1 MTDKTPRGGR
11 PHVSGASGKPVAPR
25 QVRPDLGGASESE
38 PLLRIDG
45 LSVEFRTGDGVVRAV
60 TGVSLSVYAGEIV
73 AVVGESGS
81 GKTVTAMSVL
91 RLLPDT
97 ANVEADAISFRGT
110 DLRTLSARELRKI
123 RGGPVGMIFQDP
135 MTALNPVMTVGA
147 QVAEA
152 VLLHQNRPDKR
163 AAWDR
168 AVELLRLVG
177 VPDPAQRVRQYPHE
191 FSGGMRQRAMIA
203 MAIANNPDLI
213 IADEPTTAL
222 DVTIQAQVLALLKK
236 AQAETGAAT
245 ILITHDL
252 GVVAELADRVVV
264 MYAGRVVETAGV
276 GELFAAPRHPYTKGL
291 LASLPRMDVD
301 VDQLDP
307 IPGNPPNMTDP
318 PAGCAF
324 HPRCPLA
331 RERCVTERP
340 ELVEIGAG
348 RTTAC
353 HFHDEL
359 AVTP

>member
-1 MTDKTPRGGR
+1 MT
-11 PHVSGASGKPVAPR
+11 
-25 QVRPDLGGASESE
+25 E
-38 PLLRIDG
+38 PLLRIEG
-45 LSVEFRTGDGVVRAV
+45 LSVDFRTDDGVVHAV
-60 TGVSLSVYAGEIV
+60 TDVSLAVRPGEIV
-73 AVVGESGS
+73 AIVGESGS

-91 RLLPDT
+91 RLLPK
-97 ANVEADAISFRGT
+97 AAEVRADAIAFRGT
-110 DLRTLSARELRKI
+110 DLRTLSAAELRAI

-135 MTALNPVMTVGA
+135 MTALNPVMTIGG

-152 VLLHQNRPDKR
+152 VLLHQRRPDRK
-163 AAWDR
+163 AAWRR
-168 AVELLRLVG
+168 AVELLGLVG
-177 VPDPAQRVRQYPHE
+177 VPDPAERVKQYPHE

-203 MAIANNPDLI
+203 MAIANDPDLI

-222 DVTIQAQVLALLKK
+222 DVTIQAQVLALLRK

-276 GELFAAPRHPYTKGL
+276 RELFAEPRHPYTKGL

-307 IPGNPPNMTDP
+307 IPGNPPNMADP
-318 PAGCAF
+318 PTGCPF
-324 HPRCPLA
+324 HPRCPMA
-331 RERCVTERP
+331 RDRCRTDLP
-340 ELVEIGAG
+340 PLLEIGAG
-348 RTTAC
+348 RSSAC

-359 AVTP
+359 AVTA

>member
-1 MTDKTPRGGR
+1 MRAGR
-11 PHVSGASGKPVAPR
+11 VPAADPVA
-25 QVRPDLGGASESE
+25 GGGGDKG

-45 LSVEFRTGDGVVRAV
+45 LRVDFRTDDGVVHAV
-60 TGVSLSVYAGEIV
+60 ADVSLTVEPGEIV
-73 AVVGESGS
+73 AIVGESGS

-91 RLLPDT
+91 RLLPK
-97 ANVEADAISFRGT
+97 AAEVAAEAIAFRGT
-110 DLRTLSARELRKI
+110 DLRTLSAAELRRI

-135 MTALNPVMTVGA
+135 MTALNPVMSVGA

-152 VLLHQNRPDKR
+152 VLLHQRRPDRK
-163 AAWDR
+163 AAWQR

-177 VPDPAQRVRQYPHE
+177 VPDPAQRVKQYPHE

-203 MAIANNPDLI
+203 MAIANDPDLI

-264 MYAGRVVETAGV
+264 MYAGRVVESAGV
-276 GELFAAPRHPYTKGL
+276 RELFAVPRHPYTKGL

-307 IPGNPPNMTDP
+307 IPGNPPNMSDP
-318 PAGCAF
+318 PTGCAF
-324 HPRCPLA
+324 HPRCPLV
-331 RERCVTERP
+331 RERCRTERP
-340 ELVEIGAG
+340 ALLQIGAG
-348 RTTAC
+348 RSSRC

-359 AVTP
+359 AVTA

>member
-1 MTDKTPRGGR
+1 MTERMLTREPAAGEG
-11 PHVSGASGKPVAPR
+11 VGQG
-25 QVRPDLGGASESE
+25 
-38 PLLRIDG
+38 PLLRIER
-45 LSVEFRTGDGVVRAV
+45 LSVDFHTDDGVVHAV
-60 TGVSLSVYAGEIV
+60 TDVSLAVRTGEIV
-73 AVVGESGS
+73 AIVGESGS

-91 RLLPDT
+91 RLLPT
-97 ANVEADAISFRGT
+97 SAEVKAESIAFRGT
-110 DLRTLSARELRKI
+110 DLQAMSAAQLRKV

-152 VLLHQNRPDKR
+152 VLLHQRKPDKK
-163 AAWDR
+163 AAWER

-177 VPDPAQRVRQYPHE
+177 VPDPAQRVKQYPHE

-203 MAIANNPDLI
+203 MAIANDPDLI

-252 GVVAELADRVVV
+252 GIVAELADRVVV
-264 MYAGRVVETAGV
+264 MYAGRVVETGRV
-276 GELFAAPRHPYTKGL
+276 DELFAVPRHPYTKGL

-307 IPGNPPNMTDP
+307 IPGNPPNMADP

-331 RERCVTERP
+331 RDRCETQRP
-340 ELVEIGAG
+340 PLIEIGPG
-348 RTTAC
+348 RSSAC
-353 HFHDEL
+353 HFHEEL
-359 AVTP
+359 A

>member
-1 MTDKTPRGGR
+1 MSGQTLGTGR
-11 PHVSGASGKPVAPR
+11 SYAESVSNG
-25 QVRPDLGGASESE
+25 

-45 LSVEFRTGDGVVRAV
+45 LSVEFRTADGVVHAV
-60 TGVSLSVYAGEIV
+60 TDVSLAVAPGEIV
-73 AVVGESGS
+73 AIVGESGS

-91 RLLPDT
+91 RLLGKAAT
-97 ANVEADAISFRGT
+97 VKADAIAFRDT
-110 DLRTLSARELRKI
+110 DLRTLSASELRKI

-135 MTALNPVMTVGA
+135 MTALNPVMSVGA

-152 VLLHQNRPDKR
+152 VVLHQRKPDKK
-163 AAWDR
+163 AAWQR
-168 AVELLRLVG
+168 AIELLRLVG
-177 VPDPAQRVRQYPHE
+177 VPDPAQRVKQYPHE

-203 MAIANNPDLI
+203 MAIANDPDLI

-252 GVVAELADRVVV
+252 GIVAELADRVVV

-276 GELFAAPRHPYTKGL
+276 GELFAEPRHPYTKGL

-307 IPGNPPNMTDP
+307 IPGNPPNMADP

-324 HPRCPLA
+324 HPRCPMA
-331 RERCVTERP
+331 REVCETDRP
-340 ELVEIGAG
+340 PLFEIGGG
-348 RTTAC
+348 RRSAC
-353 HFHDEL
+353 HFHEEL
-359 AVTP
+359 AVTS

>member
-1 MTDKTPRGGR
+1 MTERLLT
-11 PHVSGASGKPVAPR
+11 GAPLPAKSVNKG
-25 QVRPDLGGASESE
+25 

-45 LSVEFRTGDGVVRAV
+45 LSVDFRTDDGVVHAV
-60 TGVSLSVYAGEIV
+60 TDVSLTVEAGEIV

-91 RLLPDT
+91 RLLPRAAD
-97 ANVEADAISFRGT
+97 VSADAISFRGT
-110 DLRTLSARELRKI
+110 DLRALSAAELRKI

-135 MTALNPVMTVGA
+135 MTALNPVMTIGA

-152 VLLHQNRPDKR
+152 VVLHQARQDKK
-163 AAWDR
+163 AAWQR

-177 VPDPAQRVRQYPHE
+177 VPDPAERVKQYPHE

-264 MYAGRVVETAGV
+264 MYAGRVVESAGV
-276 GELFAAPRHPYTKGL
+276 GELFAMPRHPYTKGL
-291 LASLPRMDVD
+291 LASLPRMDID

-307 IPGNPPNMTDP
+307 IPGNPPNMADP
-318 PAGCAF
+318 PAGCSF
-324 HPRCPLA
+324 HPRCPMARDLCRTDRPPLLA
-331 RERCVTERP
+331 IGNGRES
-340 ELVEIGAG
+340 
-348 RTTAC
+348 AC
-353 HFHDEL
+353 HFHEELGPDEL
-359 AVTP
+359 AVTA

>member
-1 MTDKTPRGGR
+1 M
-11 PHVSGASGKPVAPR
+11 
-25 QVRPDLGGASESE
+25 
-38 PLLRIDG
+38 
-45 LSVEFRTGDGVVRAV
+45 SVDFHTEDGVVHAV
-60 TGVSLSVYAGEIV
+60 SDVSLNVHAGQIV

-91 RLLPDT
+91 RLLPKS
-97 ANVEADAISFRGT
+97 AEVMADAIAFRGT
-110 DLRTLSARELRKI
+110 DLQAMSPAELRKV

-152 VLLHQNRPDKR
+152 VLLHQRKPDKK
-163 AAWDR
+163 AAWAR

-177 VPDPAQRVRQYPHE
+177 VPDPAQRVKQYPHE

-203 MAIANNPDLI
+203 MAIANDPDLI

-252 GVVAELADRVVV
+252 GVVAELADAVVV
-264 MYAGRVVETAGV
+264 MYAGRVVETGGV
-276 GELFAAPRHPYTKGL
+276 QELFANPRHPYTKGL
-291 LASLPRMDVD
+291 LASLPRMDVE

-307 IPGNPPNMTDP
+307 IPGNPPNMADP

-331 RERCVTERP
+331 RARCETERP
-340 ELVEIGAG
+340 LLRDVGAG
-348 RTTAC
+348 RRSAC
-353 HFHDEL
+353 HFSEEL
-359 AVTP
+359 A